1 MAGPVFGRRERTTE
15 ASVVVLDR
23 DRALVEE
30 ARRDPA
36 RFDALYRK
44 YLAQVYAYALYEL
57 GDHHAAEDATERVFL
72 RALAALPRFRE
83 QARPED
89 GPEASTFRVWL
100 FRIARNV
107 VANER
112 RSRRRRPVASLEV
125 ALGAAMAIPDATD
138 IEAEAVTRDEAG
150 EALRAVR
157 ALPDDR
163 RRALT
168 LRFVEEMSTAEIAGV
183 LGRSEGAVRVLIHRA
198 LRCRGARPRHR
209 SPRQVPRGDPVTGE
223 HEVDALVADRYL
235 DALLAAV
242 DRHAADAPSD
252 ASLDPDIREAAR
264 VLRASLVRVH
274 PSFRFEE
281 RLAGRLADLAA
292 AQARPALAAA
302 GGSGTVIAFPGSTGS
317 ALDADPL
324 LDAILR
330 GELDPADADAVD
342 SATDATRGSAAR
354 RPLIVGGAITSAAIS
369 IVGVAYVAW
378 RASRPAPVRS
388 NRAMARAARAAR
400 ARRAAGTAIVT
411 GTAIIAA
418 LGVPA

>member
-138 IEAEAVTRDEAG
+138 IEAEAAKLARMFGLPGLPRGRPAQMRLPD
-150 EALRAVR
+150 LQRAACVR
-157 ALPDDR
+157 A
-163 RRALT
+163 
-168 LRFVEEMSTAEIAGV
+168 F
-183 LGRSEGAVRVLIHRA
+183 LGT
-198 LRCRGARPRHR
+198 P
-209 SPRQVPRGDPVTGE
+209 
-223 HEVDALVADRYL
+223 
-235 DALLAAV
+235 
-242 DRHAADAPSD
+242 
-252 ASLDPDIREAAR
+252 
-264 VLRASLVRVH
+264 
-274 PSFRFEE
+274 
-281 RLAGRLADLAA
+281 
-292 AQARPALAAA
+292 
-302 GGSGTVIAFPGSTGS
+302 
-317 ALDADPL
+317 
-324 LDAILR
+324 
-330 GELDPADADAVD
+330 
-342 SATDATRGSAAR
+342 
-354 RPLIVGGAITSAAIS
+354 
-369 IVGVAYVAW
+369 
-378 RASRPAPVRS
+378 
-388 NRAMARAARAAR
+388 
-400 ARRAAGTAIVT
+400 
-411 GTAIIAA
+411 
-418 LGVPA
+418 